1 MRRAHLISLVAVGW
15 LLGAA
20 ACGEHE
26 DGAVSPTPYPTDE
39 PMVFDDGRSA
49 LRLPARADEPA
60 TITDRASGMSARFRL
75 VDARAVRAH
84 VNDATPRR
92 VSYPRGAPDGGDVT
106 MVAGPDGVEDFITFD
121 AAPAQAIAYE
131 LDVKDAAG
139 LRHVGR
145 GLELLDDTGTPRLRV
160 LPPWVRDADGQTHRA
175 ELRVD
180 DCAVDTDPRPP
191 WGRAVTPPGS
201 DRCRLTIPWPT
212 SVQRYPAVLDPA
224 WVSAAAMDANR
235 KGHTVS
241 TVAQDHPECGDG
253 PFVVVAGGFRL
264 DNGQARSSVEL
275 YHPATG
281 TWCQGPELITGRA
294 RHSATFVDTTGFDKG
309 PDNPGGPRLVVAG
322 GLGFFSDPSSFVT
335 NYESLNLIT
344 WTWATGTIW
353 LGRADHEALAAN
365 NGNGEP
371 RLVMVG
377 GVTPF
382 GRTAVGQ
389 QIDVDA
395 FLPPIAFG
403 QPLAYVRA
411 GHTMTRLEG
420 APLHRHLVV
429 GGCSLSTDSGEG
441 GGGGGLPNEP
451 PCESW
456 EIYCPFTGCSQ
467 EGDDIPPLLL
477 HAATRTNDAVVVTG
491 GVSNDFVARPSAW
504 RFDIANGSW
513 TTLPDMPLGRLL
525 HTASPLAD
533 GSVLAVGGLNQSGEA
548 IADAHRL
555 VAGETRW
562 RAAGELEV
570 ARSDHGASVLPSG
583 AVIVMGGEGDVV
595 GTAELYIPCDE
606 PGDCPS
612 GTYCSTASMACAELE
627 PNGTPCLDAVPCQSG
642 LCVDGFCCDG
652 ECTGEC
658 EACNVVG
665 DEGDCSELPPSV
677 APNACLPIAS
687 CVDEVTFEDQEGNQ
701 LDCSPFRCVGGACV
715 DNCNASTQCAPGF
728 VCNPSGD
735 CVVPP
740 PSSGGSCATRPARD
754 GANALAWLL
763 LGAGLV
769 LRSRRAGRDRG

>member
-139 LRHVGR
+139 RRHVGR

-281 TWCQGPELITGRA
+281 TWCQGPELIT
-294 RHSATFVDTTGFDKG
+294 
-309 PDNPGGPRLVVAG
+309 
-322 GLGFFSDPSSFVT
+322 
-335 NYESLNLIT
+335 
-344 WTWATGTIW
+344 
-353 LGRADHEALAAN
+353 
-365 NGNGEP
+365 
-371 RLVMVG
+371 
-377 GVTPF
+377 
-382 GRTAVGQ
+382 
-389 QIDVDA
+389 
-395 FLPPIAFG
+395 
-403 QPLAYVRA
+403 
-411 GHTMTRLEG
+411 
-420 APLHRHLVV
+420 
-429 GGCSLSTDSGEG
+429 
-441 GGGGGLPNEP
+441 
-451 PCESW
+451 
-456 EIYCPFTGCSQ
+456 
-467 EGDDIPPLLL
+467 
-477 HAATRTNDAVVVTG
+477 
-491 GVSNDFVARPSAW
+491 
-504 RFDIANGSW
+504 
-513 TTLPDMPLGRLL
+513 
-525 HTASPLAD
+525 
-533 GSVLAVGGLNQSGEA
+533 
-548 IADAHRL
+548 
-555 VAGETRW
+555 
-562 RAAGELEV
+562 
-570 ARSDHGASVLPSG
+570 
-583 AVIVMGGEGDVV
+583 
-595 GTAELYIPCDE
+595 
-606 PGDCPS
+606 
-612 GTYCSTASMACAELE
+612 
-627 PNGTPCLDAVPCQSG
+627 
-642 LCVDGFCCDG
+642 
-652 ECTGEC
+652 
-658 EACNVVG
+658 
-665 DEGDCSELPPSV
+665 
-677 APNACLPIAS
+677 
-687 CVDEVTFEDQEGNQ
+687 
-701 LDCSPFRCVGGACV
+701 
-715 DNCNASTQCAPGF
+715 
-728 VCNPSGD
+728 
-735 CVVPP
+735 
-740 PSSGGSCATRPARD
+740 
-754 GANALAWLL
+754 
-763 LGAGLV
+763 
-769 LRSRRAGRDRG
+769 